1 MIHFILNQVLYLLPG
16 NSFFKLTDVTGSDDA
31 NYQSGTR
38 TYGMISPLA
47 STGSDTSTI
56 AGEFAQLKITKFGSR
71 VSNVEASFYISASAD
86 GVLGIPSGRT
96 AVVGNST
103 FAIVEQS
110 VSESMAPIFSANDIS
125 IAAGYSVAGYQT
137 AVDTVFDEFCNSG
150 SGTATTVVQVHL
162 LVPLLV
168 HLVVILQLQN

>member
-1 MIHFILNQVLYLLPG
+1 
-16 NSFFKLTDVTGSDDA
+16 
-31 NYQSGTR
+31 
-38 TYGMISPLA
+38 MISPLA
-47 STGSDTSTI
+47 STGSDSTAI

-71 VSNVEASFYISASAD
+71 ISNVEASFYISASAD

-137 AVDTVFDEFCNSG
+137 AVDTVFDTFATG
-150 SGTATTVVQVHL
+150 SGNSNLVQVHL
-162 LVPLLV
+162 VVHLLV
-168 HLVVILQLQN
+168 LLKVI